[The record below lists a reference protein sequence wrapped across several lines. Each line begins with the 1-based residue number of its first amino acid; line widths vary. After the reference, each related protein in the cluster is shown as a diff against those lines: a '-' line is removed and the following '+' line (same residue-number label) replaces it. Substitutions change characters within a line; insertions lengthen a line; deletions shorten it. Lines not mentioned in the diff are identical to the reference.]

1 MPFVLYYLLK
11 LNGSSYE
18 LDLFAV
24 NLNMLGSIFV
34 DQVLFITDNGIDV
47 YLICWNL
54 SLKDIF

>member
-1 MPFVLYYLLK
+1 MSFVLYYLLK

-18 LDLFAV
+18 LDLFTV